1 MKKFTFF
8 VILIFGLNSIVAAL
22 SNEKQKTSPNNETNE
37 AFKSHSIDIP
47 DWINNMNISN
57 KVEIL
62 KMTLQVCQISHFE
75 IKHHNSTHS
84 HIVESKNITNHL
96 CKLLPQRLIDHR
108 NKKIVTIE
116 VHKNSTSDSHIS
128 NHTSGNQK
136 DQQRNQKEQHY
147 QFVESEHNSTT
158 TQVVHH
164 VNHHINHHVH
174 EHHHIIH
181 HKKPTHTT
189 IPPPQQLHSANSG
202 SSISNGAIFG
212 IIFFILVVIA
222 AAVIILRTKWGRPIR
237 AERGGPSEHYN
248 TLPDDMQQANLI

>member
-62 KMTLQVCQISHFE
+62 NMTLQVCQISHFE
-75 IKHHNSTHS
+75 IKHHNSKHS

-116 VHKNSTSDSHIS
+116 VHKKSTSDSHIS

-136 DQQRNQKEQHY
+136 DQQRNQKEQHH

-158 TQVVHH
+158 THVV
-164 VNHHINHHVH
+164 
-174 EHHHIIH
+174 H
-181 HKKPTHTT
+181 HKKPPHTSLPQT
-189 IPPPQQLHSANSG
+189 PQQNTQL
-202 SSISNGAIFG
+202 
-212 IIFFILVVIA
+212 ILD
-222 AAVIILRTKWGRPIR
+222 
-237 AERGGPSEHYN
+237 H
-248 TLPDDMQQANLI
+248 